1 MAGNPVEHLKGC
13 LTNPGRFSILLLGHP
28 GSGKSHW
35 LDAHWQKVGNGK
47 PIITQRALRLNEYST
62 AHKLFDVIRVA
73 NQGTFVVDHIE
84 DLNDELQGLLFDL
97 MSTRDGKFR
106 VLERE
111 EELEVRMIFTSSLSI
126 KALLGHDGLDDR
138 RLSNQFFD
146 RIAQL
151 VVELPSFTKEPKT
164 EIWKAFKTV
173 WAYMWAREDKKPP
186 LPAHSF
192 RLWLEGNTHLLQ
204 GSYRDLE
211 KLAINWRHWQQQGK
225 TDLEEIQELVT
236 SGFKNYYHSPAHGVE
251 GLDIY
256 PLDPDM
262 SYDDLL
268 KGFRKK
274 VREWSKRFGN
284 PTLAAKKLG
293 VSKRTMERW

>member
-1 MAGNPVEHLKGC
+1 MGNASVEQLKGC
-13 LTNPGRFSILLLGHP
+13 LINPGRFSILLLGHP

-35 LDAHWQKVGNGK
+35 LDAHWKEIGCNN
-47 PIITQRALRLNEYST
+47 PMITQRALRLNDYSNINS
-62 AHKLFDVIRVA
+62 LFDVIQSA
-73 NQGTFVVDHIE
+73 NQGMFVIDHVE
-84 DLNDELQGLLFDL
+84 DLSEKSQALMFDL

-106 VLERE
+106 VSGRE
-111 EELEVRMIFTSSLSI
+111 EELEVRMVFTSSLSV

-151 VVELPSFTKEPKT
+151 VVEMPSFNQEPKT
-164 EIWKAFKTV
+164 EVWKAFNTV
-173 WAYMWAREDKKPP
+173 WGYMWKKEKKSPPIPP
-186 LPAHSF
+186 LSF
-192 RLWLEGNTHLLQ
+192 RLWLENNTHLLR

-225 TDLEEIQELVT
+225 TDLEEIQELVIG
-236 SGFKNYYHSPAHGVE
+236 GFKNYYHSPTHGTE

-256 PLDPDM
+256 SLNPDM
-262 SYDDLL
+262 NYDDLL

-284 PTLAAKKLG
+284 PALAAKKLG